1 MNKLEQLKQ
10 IIDTALQ
17 GAGKSKLTNEVID
30 SVGGFI
36 SPNNRHLLN
45 NLGAIS
51 THYLECGSHVGSSL
65 ISTVYGNDNLRSAIG
80 IDNFSL
86 FDGGNNARHDFYEHC
101 DKFIPNRYKLLEK
114 DYFTVTENDI
124 AIGITSS
131 DKESTMQYN
140 VNPLDLYF
148 FDGSHDYESQRMGI
162 IYFSQ
167 FFADECIVV
176 VDDFMWDEPQQ
187 GTWDGIREAGLKI
200 KFAVTLDSGVRSDCG
215 ERGFWNGLFVAL
227 IEK

>member
-1 MNKLEQLKQ
+1 MSKLEQLKS

-17 GAGKSKLTNEVID
+17 GAGKSKLTEEVIN

-65 ISTVYGNDNLRSAIG
+65 ISTVYGNDNLKSAIG

-101 DKFIPNRYKLLEK
+101 NKFIPNKYKLLEK
-114 DYFTVTENDI
+114 DYFTVTKEQ
-124 AIGITSS
+124 IGEPI
-131 DKESTMQYN
+131 
-140 VNPLDLYF
+140 DLYL
-148 FDGSHDYESQRMGI
+148 FDGAHDYESQKKGI
-162 IYFSQ
+162 VYFSH
-167 FFADECIVV
+167 FFADECIVI
-176 VDDFMWDEPQQ
+176 VDDFMWNEPQQ

-215 ERGFWNGLFVAL
+215 ERGFWNGLFIAL
-227 IEK
+227 ITK